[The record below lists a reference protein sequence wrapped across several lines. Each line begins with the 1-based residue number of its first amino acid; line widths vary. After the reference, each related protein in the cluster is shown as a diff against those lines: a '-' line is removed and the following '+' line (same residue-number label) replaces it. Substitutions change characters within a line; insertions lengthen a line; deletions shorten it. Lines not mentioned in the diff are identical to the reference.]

1 MARSGL
7 PVAHAKELGNSWSE
21 LQVESSQRQQL
32 GVVVVVEVD
41 RQPVRVSQM
50 ETALQGVEVE
60 DSGVAR
66 PLTLEVEVDHILGH
80 GVAPVVMVLHQFSCV
95 GLVGSPLQKN
105 PSPQIPCWFL
115 S

>member
-1 MARSGL
+1 MALSGL

-32 GVVVVVEVD
+32 GVVVVEVD
-41 RQPVRVSQM
+41 RQPVRVSQT
-50 ETALQGVEVE
+50 ETALVEVE
-60 DSGVAR
+60 VEEAGVAR
-66 PLTLEVEVDHILGH
+66 PQKLEVEVDHIFGH
-80 GVAPVVMVLHQFSCV
+80 GAAPVVMVLHQFSCV